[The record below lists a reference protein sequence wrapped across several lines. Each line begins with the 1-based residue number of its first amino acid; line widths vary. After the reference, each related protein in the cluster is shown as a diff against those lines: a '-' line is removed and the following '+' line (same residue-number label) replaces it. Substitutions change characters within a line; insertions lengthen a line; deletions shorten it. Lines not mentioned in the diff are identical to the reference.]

1 MQSNLFEFPRIY
13 NKLFVN
19 LLHLFPL
26 AFFILG

>member
-1 MQSNLFEFPRIY
+1 MQSNLFKFPRIY

-19 LLHLFPL
+19 LLHPL